1 MEKKITVS
9 DAVGLIQK
17 SNGKIMTV
25 SFIKRGDNTLRI
37 MNCRTG
43 VSKGVKNVKRRK
55 RIRKNIGL
63 ITVYEM
69 SKKSFRHINVSGIR
83 ALRLGGQQYKVV

>member
-1 MEKKITVS
+1 MEKKISVS

-25 SFIKRGDNTLRI
+25 SFIKRGDNTLRT

-43 VSKGVKNVKRRK
+43 VSKGVKGKKRAR
-55 RIRKNIGL
+55 RNIGL

-69 SKKSFRHINVSGIR
+69 SKKEFRHINVSGLR
-83 ALRLGGQQYKVV
+83 ALKLGGHKYSVV